1 MRWHCCAAFGSRA
14 RKLIWR
20 RAFMALGSAIGSVRH
35 ADGKALSEAPVE
47 DLLCCIRCRAS
58 HCCVALIWSRVKPE
72 KFAKLVQREVLW
84 AQIEGVAKGNVIELC
99 CAVKETF
106 ELAAQMGLDQR
117 KRFRYGRRRAR
128 AVRFRGGDA
137 NGMNGLVLGVPGA
150 KYHKCAARY
159 RLECI
164 APGGLICMELNKL
177 FAIRKSVHPKRIEL
191 SQHNVSVGRHGER
204 RTRLR
209 GPSWGTGCGHAEVC
223 RRWHV
228 DRCGLSC
235 YGRKHFVAG
244 L

>member
-128 AVRFRGGDA
+128 ADRLRGGDA
-137 NGMNGLVLGVPGA
+137 RKAAHEAVVRGLGDVPTPRRRKHTKKG
-150 KYHKCAARY
+150 RQ
-159 RLECI
+159 EME
-164 APGGLICMELNKL
+164 GGLEQC
-177 FAIRKSVHPKRIEL
+177 RD
-191 SQHNVSVGRHGER
+191 
-204 RTRLR
+204 TR
-209 GPSWGTGCGHAEVC
+209 
-223 RRWHV
+223 
-228 DRCGLSC
+228 
-235 YGRKHFVAG
+235 
-244 L
+244 